1 MRDSKLGYFDW
12 KIVADG
18 VVEVS
23 VSAGVELKGEHIA
36 KAFGLVKA
44 AMPKYFCVLAHRHES
59 YSHTLESMIVL
70 SDIEEI
76 LLYAVVVSNTEQREL
91 GRSHRMINPKVQ
103 LFGMRE
109 DALQACIQ
117 RVKDNHKKLAKYSK
131 S

>member
-1 MRDSKLGYFDW
+1 MRDSELNYFDW

-23 VSAGVELKGEHIA
+23 VDAGVELKAEHIA
-36 KAFGLVKA
+36 KAFGLVKV

-76 LLYAVVVSNTEQREL
+76 LLYAVVVSNEAQREL
-91 GRSHRMINPKVQ
+91 GQSHRMINPKVK
-103 LFGMRE
+103 LFGDRE
-109 DALQACIQ
+109 DALQACVQ
-117 RVKDNHKKLAKYSK
+117 RIEEKHNNSV
-131 S
+131 

>member
-1 MRDSKLGYFDW
+1 MRDSELNYFDW

-23 VSAGVELKGEHIA
+23 VCAGVELEGEHIA

-76 LLYAVVVSNTEQREL
+76 LLYAVVVSNEAQREL
-91 GRSHRMINPKVQ
+91 GQSHRLINPKVK
-103 LFGMRE
+103 LFGDRE

-117 RVKDNHKKLAKYSK
+117 RIEDKHNSSV
-131 S
+131 